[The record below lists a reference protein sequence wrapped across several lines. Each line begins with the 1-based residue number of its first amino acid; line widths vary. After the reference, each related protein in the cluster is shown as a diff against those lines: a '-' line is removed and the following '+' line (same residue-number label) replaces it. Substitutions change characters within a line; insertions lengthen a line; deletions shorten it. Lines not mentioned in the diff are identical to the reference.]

1 MIFGKNSKYM
11 LKYQKAKA
19 KLVEFSVLPE
29 NYPRFNLNS
38 NELSYPSTYIISRFA
53 ECIIEN
59 NLDEINKLSSELLF
73 AAQYYDA
80 ALNSKDRTQYDL
92 DFILSGAAT
101 YFFANDYGSAKVLS
115 KKANEYLK
123 KSDNRNPQKLLLC
136 LFQLLFENDRPRY
149 TKEIDLF
156 AIIKNRIIDY
166 FVKGLKI
173 AELLGAL
180 NDYRLEVYDTDI
192 PDEVFYVDILIA
204 IIKIS
209 IRNSSW
215 ILLPKY
221 SRLLPDEW
229 DSYLSKRNSVKVLW
243 AAQKLIGEQGILT
256 GNNAVVQLPTG
267 VGKTKSIELIIRSA
281 FLSKRATTAIVVA
294 PLRALCNEI
303 TYDLNISFH
312 NEAQINQISDVLQDD
327 YESQNADNENKII
340 ICTPEKLSYIIH
352 HQNDYLDSIDLFVF
366 DEGHMFDDRTR
377 GASYELLITYVKQNL
392 SNNQQCVLLSAVLP
406 NSRQI
411 KEWIFANNGVLATDS
426 NIRTTPKS
434 IGFTSATRDVV
445 FFADSTDQE
454 DYFIPRVLKSVK
466 IKRKKYERI
475 DRFFPDFTKPYD
487 VAIYYALQL
496 SPNGGI
502 AIYLNKQTYI
512 KSVFNRIIDLIERDV
527 NFTNFSIRSDKD
539 EIERLSN
546 YICEYYGDEHYY
558 TKVSRIG
565 IMPHSA
571 ILQNGIKI
579 AVEFAMKK
587 NMVACVV
594 CTSTLAQG
602 VNIPIRYLLV
612 NSLRVGQDTIKVR
625 EFQNLIGR
633 TARSGVYTEGS
644 IIITDNK
651 LYDNRKIKE
660 NGGYYRW
667 EECKTLID
675 ANSMEPCSSSILS
688 LVQKTKIDYE
698 LKFPS
703 EHFIEFVFND
713 FDNENIYK
721 EYAELLSK
729 KLIIAFPK
737 KNDYNIRLAVQK
749 EIYFRETVIS
759 NIENYLCM
767 VYSNANATDDKF
779 VALEICKSTLA
790 YSLANDEEK
799 ALLERV
805 FIRIE
810 EKILGLATNKIANF
824 ALSMIGIDMSEKIES
839 WITENQLTD
848 KLFSE
853 SELMDLVKCFFMET
867 HTIRKCKNDFS
878 TICDLWVEGK
888 TPFEMNV
895 ITDNDMNDIDD
906 VCSKQI
912 SYELSFFIGNIR
924 DLLADN
930 TGLFADE
937 LEEQLSLMQKK
948 VKYGV
953 PSLTALSICEKV
965 FYDRLLAV
973 KITDVLEDSYISE
986 DEIISTLQQKK
997 EDIEELLNDYPEFFW
1012 NRIISVLY

>member
-1 MIFGKNSKYM
+1 MIFGNNSKYM

-19 KLVEFSVLPE
+19 KLVEFSVATE
-29 NYPRFNLNS
+29 NYPRFTLNS
-38 NELSYPSTYIISRFA
+38 NELSYPSTYILSRYA

-59 NLDEINKLSSELLF
+59 NLNEINKLSSELLF
-73 AAQYYDA
+73 AAEYYDA

-123 KSDNRNPQKLLLC
+123 NSDNRTPQKLLLF
-136 LFQLLFENDRPRY
+136 LFQLLFENDRPQY
-149 TKEIDLF
+149 AKEIDLS
-156 AIIKNRIIDY
+156 AKINNRLID
-166 FVKGLKI
+166 FFGKGLKL
-173 AELLGAL
+173 ADLLNIL
-180 NDYRLEVYDTDI
+180 NDYRLEVYATEI
-192 PDEVFYVDILIA
+192 PDDVFYVDILIA
-204 IIKIS
+204 VIKIS
-209 IRNSSW
+209 IKDSSW

-221 SRLLPDEW
+221 SDLLPYEW
-229 DSYLSKRNSVKVLW
+229 ESYLSKKNSVKILW
-243 AAQKLIGEQGILT
+243 AAQKLIGEQGILA
-256 GNNAVVQLPTG
+256 GKNAVVQLPTG

-303 TYDLNISFH
+303 AYDLSITFR
-312 NEAQINQISDVLQDD
+312 NEAQINQISDILQDD
-327 YESQNADNENKII
+327 YESQNTDNENKII

-377 GASYELLITYVKQNL
+377 GASYELLITYVKQHL

-406 NSRQI
+406 NSQQI
-411 KEWIFANNGVLATDS
+411 KEWIFADNGVLATDS
-426 NIRTTPKS
+426 KIRTTPKS
-434 IGFTSATRDVV
+434 VGFTSATRDVV

-454 DYFIPRVLKSVK
+454 DYYIPRVLKSVQ
-466 IKRKKYERI
+466 IKRKKHEREKV
-475 DRFFPDFTKPYD
+475 FPDLREKYD
-487 VAIYYALQL
+487 VAIYYALML

-502 AIYLNKQTYI
+502 AIYLNQQRSI
-512 KSVFNRIIDLIERDV
+512 KSAFNRIIDLMEREVDFSNLSIHSDV
-527 NFTNFSIRSDKD
+527 E
-539 EIERLSN
+539 EINRLSSF
-546 YICEYYGDEHYY
+546 IGKYYGDEHYY
-558 TKVSRIG
+558 TKVSKIG
-565 IMPHSA
+565 ILPHSA
-571 ILQNGIKI
+571 ILQSGIKI

-587 NMVACVV
+587 NMVSCVV

-612 NSLRVGQDTIKVR
+612 NSLRVGQNTIKVR

-633 TARSGVYTEGS
+633 TARSGLYTEGS

-698 LKFPS
+698 SNFPS
-703 EHFIEFVFND
+703 KHFIEYILNY
-713 FDNENIYK
+713 FDNENVFQ
-721 EYAELLSK
+721 EYIKYIFDKYIK
-729 KLIIAFPK
+729 KYPEKNTDYYYDIIHNEVALR
-737 KNDYNIRLAVQK
+737 KN
-749 EIYFRETVIS
+749 VILQ
-759 NIENYLCM
+759 IENYLCM
-767 VYSNANATDDKF
+767 VYSNSNATDEKSF
-779 VALEICKSTLA
+779 ALEICKSTLA

-799 ALLERV
+799 TLLEKV

-810 EKILGLATNKIANF
+810 EKILGLSTNKIANY
-824 ALSMIGIDMSEKIES
+824 ALSMIGIDMSEKIEA
-839 WITENQLTD
+839 WIIKNQLTD
-848 KLFSE
+848 KIFSE

-867 HTIRKCKNDFS
+867 HTIRKCKDDFS
-878 TICDLWVEGK
+878 AICNLWIEGK
-888 TPFEMNV
+888 TPFEINT

-930 TGLFADE
+930 TGLFKEE
-937 LEEQLSLMQKK
+937 LEEQLSIIQKK

-965 FYDRLLAV
+965 FNDRLLAV
-973 KITDVLEDSYISE
+973 KISDVLEDDDISE
-986 DEIISTLQQKK
+986 DEIITSLQQRK
-997 EDIEELLNDYPEFFW
+997 ENIEELLNDYPEFFW

>member
-1 MIFGKNSKYM
+1 MIFGNNSKYM

-19 KLVEFSVLPE
+19 KLVEFSVAPE
-29 NYPRFNLNS
+29 NYPRFTLNS
-38 NELSYPSTYIISRFA
+38 NELSYPSTYILSRYA

-59 NLDEINKLSSELLF
+59 NLNEINKLSSELLF
-73 AAQYYDA
+73 AAEYYDA

-123 KSDNRNPQKLLLC
+123 KSDNRTPQKLLLF
-136 LFQLLFENDRPRY
+136 LFQLLFENDRPQY
-149 TKEIDLF
+149 AKEIDLS
-156 AIIKNRIIDY
+156 AKINNRLID
-166 FVKGLKI
+166 FFGKGLKL
-173 AELLGAL
+173 ADLLNIL
-180 NDYRLEVYDTDI
+180 NDYRLEVYATEI
-192 PDEVFYVDILIA
+192 PDDVFYVDILIA
-204 IIKIS
+204 VIKIS
-209 IRNSSW
+209 IKDSSW

-221 SRLLPDEW
+221 SDLLPYEW
-229 DSYLSKRNSVKVLW
+229 ESYLSKKNSVKILW
-243 AAQKLIGEQGILT
+243 AAQKLIGEQGILA
-256 GNNAVVQLPTG
+256 GKNAVVQLPTG

-303 TYDLNISFH
+303 AYDLSITFR
-312 NEAQINQISDVLQDD
+312 NEAQINQISDILQDD
-327 YESQNADNENKII
+327 YESQNTDNENKII

-377 GASYELLITYVKQNL
+377 GASYELLITYVKQHL
-392 SNNQQCVLLSAVLP
+392 SNIQQCVLLSAVLP
-406 NSRQI
+406 NSQQI
-411 KEWIFANNGVLATDS
+411 KEWIFADNGVLATDN

-434 IGFTSATRDVV
+434 IGFTSSNRDVV
-445 FFADSTDQE
+445 FFTDSTEQQ
-454 DYFIPRVLKSVK
+454 DYYIPRVLNSVQ
-466 IKRKKYERI
+466 IKRKKRETK
-475 DRFFPDFTKPYD
+475 DRFFPDLTEPYD
-487 VAIYYALQL
+487 VAIYYALML

-502 AIYLNKQTYI
+502 AIYLNQQRSI
-512 KSVFNRIIDLIERDV
+512 KSAFNRIIDLMEREVDFSNLSIHSDV
-527 NFTNFSIRSDKD
+527 E
-539 EIERLSN
+539 EINRLSSF
-546 YICEYYGDEHYY
+546 IGKYYGDEHYY
-558 TKVSRIG
+558 TKVSKIG
-565 IMPHSA
+565 ILPHSA

-587 NMVACVV
+587 NMVSCVV

-612 NSLRVGQDTIKVR
+612 NSLRVGQNTIKVR

-633 TARSGVYTEGS
+633 TARSGLYTEGS

-698 LKFPS
+698 SNFPS
-703 EHFIEFVFND
+703 KHFIEYILND
-713 FDNENIYK
+713 FDNENVFQ
-721 EYAELLSK
+721 EYIKYIFDKYIK
-729 KLIIAFPK
+729 KYPE
-737 KNDYNIRLAVQK
+737 KNTDYYYDNIHNEVALRK
-749 EIYFRETVIS
+749 NVILQ
-759 NIENYLCM
+759 IENYLCM
-767 VYSNANATDDKF
+767 VYSNSNATDEKSF
-779 VALEICKSTLA
+779 ALEICKSTLA

-799 ALLERV
+799 TLLEKV

-810 EKILGLATNKIANF
+810 EKILGLSTNKIANY
-824 ALSMIGIDMSEKIES
+824 ALSMIGIDMSEKIEA
-839 WITENQLTD
+839 WIIKNQLTD
-848 KLFSE
+848 KIFSE

-867 HTIRKCKNDFS
+867 HTIRKCKDDFS
-878 TICDLWVEGK
+878 AICNLWIEGK
-888 TPFEMNV
+888 TPFEINT

-930 TGLFADE
+930 TGLFKEE
-937 LEEQLSLMQKK
+937 LEEQLSIIQKK

-965 FYDRLLAV
+965 FNDRLLAV
-973 KITDVLEDSYISE
+973 KISDVLEDDDISE
-986 DEIISTLQQKK
+986 DEIITSLQQRK
-997 EDIEELLNDYPEFFW
+997 ENIEELLNDYPEFFW

>member
-1 MIFGKNSKYM
+1 MIFGNNSKYM
-11 LKYQKAKA
+11 LKFQKAKA
-19 KLVEFSVLPE
+19 KLIEFSVLPE
-29 NYPRFNLNS
+29 DYPRFNLNS
-38 NELSYPSTYIISRFA
+38 NELSFPSTYILSRYA

-59 NLDEINKLSSELLF
+59 NLDEINELSSELLF

-101 YFFANDYGSAKVLS
+101 YFFADDYGSAKVLS
-115 KKANEYLK
+115 KKANDYLK
-123 KSDNRNPQKLLLC
+123 RLDNRNPQKLLVC
-136 LFQLLFENDRPRY
+136 LFQLLFENDRSQY

-156 AIIKNRIIDY
+156 AKINNRIIDY

-173 AELLGAL
+173 SELLRIL
-180 NDYRLEVYDTDI
+180 NDYRLEVYDAQI

-204 IIKIS
+204 IIIIS
-209 IRNSSW
+209 IKDSSW
-215 ILLPKY
+215 ILLPRY
-221 SRLLPDEW
+221 SGLLPDAW
-229 DSYLSKRNSVKVLW
+229 YSYLSKKNSVRILW
-243 AAQKLIGEQGILT
+243 AAQKLIGEQGVLA
-256 GNNAVVQLPTG
+256 GKNAVVQLPTG

-303 TYDLNISFH
+303 TYDLNRSFY
-312 NEAQINQISDVLQDD
+312 NEAIINQISDVLQDD
-327 YESQNADNENKII
+327 YESKIAVNDKKII

-377 GASYELLITYVKQNL
+377 GAAYELLITYVKQHL
-392 SNNQQCVLLSAVLP
+392 SYNQQCVLLSAVLP
-406 NSRQI
+406 NAQQI
-411 KEWIFANNGVLATDS
+411 KEWIFADNGVLATDS

-434 IGFTSATRDVV
+434 IGFTSANRDVV

-454 DYFIPRVLKSVK
+454 DYYIPRVLKPVQ
-466 IKRKKYERI
+466 IKRKKHEGKKV
-475 DRFFPDFTKPYD
+475 FPDLREKYD
-487 VAIYYALQL
+487 VAIYYALKL
-496 SPNGGI
+496 SLNGGI
-502 AIYLNKQTYI
+502 AIYLNQQRLF
-512 KSVFNRIIDLIERDV
+512 KSAFIRIIDLMEREVD
-527 NFTNFSIRSDKD
+527 FSNLSIHSNVE
-539 EIERLSN
+539 EIKRLSSF
-546 YICEYYGDEHYY
+546 IGKYYGDEHYY

-587 NMVACVV
+587 NMVSCVV

-612 NSLRVGQDTIKVR
+612 NSLRVGQDIIKVR

-633 TARSGVYTEGS
+633 TARSGIYTEGS

-651 LYDNRKIKE
+651 LYDNRKIKK

-667 EECKTLID
+667 EECKKLID

-688 LVQKTKIDYE
+688 LVQNTKIDYE
-698 LKFPS
+698 SKFPS
-703 EHFIEFVFND
+703 KNFIEFVLND
-713 FDNENIYK
+713 FDNENVFQEYIKYIFDKYIKKYPSKNTDYYYSIIYN
-721 EYAELLSK
+721 EV
-729 KLIIAFPK
+729 F
-737 KNDYNIRLAVQK
+737 
-749 EIYFRETVIS
+749 FRKSVIS
-759 NIENYLCM
+759 QIENYLCTI
-767 VYSNANATDDKF
+767 YSKATSF
-779 VALEICKSTLA
+779 FEASVALNICRSTLA
-790 YSLANDEEK
+790 YTLANDEEK

-810 EKILGLATNKIANF
+810 EKILKLSTNKIANY

-839 WITENQLTD
+839 WINDNQLTD

-853 SELMDLVKCFFMET
+853 SELMDLVKCFFIET
-867 HTIRKCKNDFS
+867 HTIRKCKDDFL
-878 TICDLWVEGK
+878 TICDLWVDGK
-888 TPFEMNV
+888 TPFEMHN
-895 ITDNDMNDIDD
+895 IADNDMNDIDD

-924 DLLADN
+924 DLLADS
-930 TGLFADE
+930 TGLFKDE
-937 LEEQLSLMQKK
+937 LEEELSLMQKK

-953 PSLTALSICEKV
+953 PTLTALSICEKV

-973 KITDVLEDSYISE
+973 KISDVLEDDDISE
-986 DEIISTLQQKK
+986 DEIIISIQQRK
-997 EDIEELLNDYPEFFW
+997 EEIMELLNDYPEFFGA
-1012 NRIISVLY
+1012 RINSAIQ

>member
-1 MIFGKNSKYM
+1 MIFGNNSKYM

-38 NELSYPSTYIISRFA
+38 NELSYPSTYIISRYA

-59 NLDEINKLSSELLF
+59 NIDEINKLSSELLF

-123 KSDNRNPQKLLLC
+123 KSDNRNPQKLLLF
-136 LFQLLFENDRPRY
+136 LFQLLFENDRPQY
-149 TKEIDLF
+149 AKEIDLS
-156 AIIKNRIIDY
+156 AKINNRLID
-166 FVKGLKI
+166 FFGKGLKL
-173 AELLGAL
+173 AELLNIL
-180 NDYRLEVYDTDI
+180 NDYRLEVYATEI
-192 PDEVFYVDILIA
+192 PDDVFYVDILIA

-243 AAQKLIGEQGILT
+243 AAQKLIGEQGVLA
-256 GNNAVVQLPTG
+256 GENAVVQLPTG

-303 TYDLNISFH
+303 AYDLSITFR
-312 NEAQINQISDVLQDD
+312 NEAQINQISDILQDD
-327 YESQNADNENKII
+327 YESQNTDNENKII

-377 GASYELLITYVKQNL
+377 GASYELLITYVKQHL
-392 SNNQQCVLLSAVLP
+392 SNNQQCVLLSAVLS
-406 NSRQI
+406 NSQQI
-411 KEWIFANNGVLATDS
+411 KEWIFADNGVLATDS
-426 NIRTTPKS
+426 KIRTTPKS
-434 IGFTSATRDVV
+434 VGFTSATRDVV

-454 DYFIPRVLKSVK
+454 DYYIPRVLKSVQ
-466 IKRKKYERI
+466 IKRKKYEREKV
-475 DRFFPDFTKPYD
+475 FPDLREKYD
-487 VAIYYALQL
+487 VAIYYALML

-502 AIYLNKQTYI
+502 AIYLNQQRSI
-512 KSVFNRIIDLIERDV
+512 KSAFNRIIDLMEREVDFSNLSIHSDV
-527 NFTNFSIRSDKD
+527 E
-539 EIERLSN
+539 EINRLSSF
-546 YICEYYGDEHYY
+546 IGKYYGDEHYY
-558 TKVSRIG
+558 TKVSKIG
-565 IMPHSA
+565 ILPHSA

-587 NMVACVV
+587 NMVSCVV

-612 NSLRVGQDTIKVR
+612 NSLRVGQNTIKVR

-633 TARSGVYTEGS
+633 TARSGLYTEGS

-698 LKFPS
+698 SNFPS
-703 EHFIEFVFND
+703 KHFIEYILND
-713 FDNENIYK
+713 FDNENVFQ
-721 EYAELLSK
+721 EYIKYIFDKYIK
-729 KLIIAFPK
+729 KYPK
-737 KNDYNIRLAVQK
+737 KNTDYYYDSIHNEVALRK
-749 EIYFRETVIS
+749 NVILQ
-759 NIENYLCM
+759 IENYLCM
-767 VYSNANATDDKF
+767 VYSNSNATDEKSF
-779 VALEICKSTLA
+779 ALEICKSTLA

-799 ALLERV
+799 TLLEKV

-810 EKILGLATNKIANF
+810 EKILGLSTNKIANY
-824 ALSMIGIDMSEKIES
+824 ALSMIGIDMSEKIEA
-839 WITENQLTD
+839 WIIKNQLTD
-848 KLFSE
+848 KIFSE

-867 HTIRKCKNDFS
+867 HTIRKCKDDFS
-878 TICDLWVEGK
+878 AICNLWIEGK
-888 TPFEMNV
+888 TPFEINT

-930 TGLFADE
+930 TGLFKEE
-937 LEEQLSLMQKK
+937 LEEQLSIIQKK

-965 FYDRLLAV
+965 FNDRLLAV
-973 KITDVLEDSYISE
+973 KISDVLEDDDISE
-986 DEIISTLQQKK
+986 DEIITSLQQRK
-997 EDIEELLNDYPEFFW
+997 ENIEELLNDYPEFFW

>member
-1 MIFGKNSKYM
+1 MIFGNNSKYM

-38 NELSYPSTYIISRFA
+38 NELSYPSTYIISRYA

-59 NLDEINKLSSELLF
+59 NIDEINKLSSELLF

-123 KSDNRNPQKLLLC
+123 KSDNRNPQKLLLR
-136 LFQLLFENDRPRY
+136 LFQLLFENDRPQY

-156 AIIKNRIIDY
+156 AMINNRIIDY

-173 AELLGAL
+173 SELLGAL
-180 NDYRLEVYDTDI
+180 NDYRIEVYDTDI
-192 PDEVFYVDILIA
+192 PDEVFYVDIFIA

-229 DSYLSKRNSVKVLW
+229 DSYLSKKNSVKILW
-243 AAQKLIGEQGILT
+243 AAQKLIGEQGVLA
-256 GNNAVVQLPTG
+256 GENAVVQLPTG

-303 TYDLNISFH
+303 TYDLNRSFRNEVVIS
-312 NEAQINQISDVLQDD
+312 QVSDVLQDD
-327 YESQNADNENKII
+327 YESFNKNNENKII

-352 HQNDYLDSIDLFVF
+352 HQDEYLNAIDLFIL

-377 GASYELLITYVKQNL
+377 GALYELLITYIKQHL
-392 SNNQQCVLLSAVLP
+392 SNNQQFVLLSAVLP
-406 NSRQI
+406 NSEQI
-411 KEWIFANNGVLATDS
+411 KEWLFGDNGVLATNS
-426 NIRTTPKS
+426 NIHTTPKS
-434 IGFTSATRDVV
+434 IGFTSVTRDVY
-445 FFADSTDQE
+445 FFTDSTDQE
-454 DYFIPRVLKSVK
+454 DYFIPRVLKPVQ
-466 IKRKKYERI
+466 IARKKY
-475 DRFFPDFTKPYD
+475 DRGIKIFPDLSGNYD
-487 VAIYYALQL
+487 VAIYYALKL

-502 AIYLNKQTYI
+502 AIYLNQQRLF
-512 KSVFNRIIDLIERDV
+512 KSVYNRIIDLMERKVDFSNLSIHSDV
-527 NFTNFSIRSDKD
+527 E
-539 EIERLSN
+539 EINRLSSF
-546 YICEYYGDEHYY
+546 ISEYYGEEHYY
-558 TKVSRIG
+558 TKVSSIG

-579 AVEFAMKK
+579 AVEYAMRE
-587 NMVACVV
+587 NMVSCVV

-633 TARSGVYTEGS
+633 TARSGIYTEGS
-644 IIITDNK
+644 IIITDNN
-651 LYDNRKIKE
+651 LYDNRKIKK
-660 NGGYYRW
+660 NGGYYQW

-703 EHFIEFVFND
+703 KHFIEFILND

-721 EYAELLSK
+721 EYAELLSQ

-737 KNDYNIRLAVQK
+737 KNDYNIRLSVQK

-779 VALEICKSTLA
+779 LALKICKSTLA

-810 EKILGLATNKIANF
+810 EKILGLSTNKIANY
-824 ALSMIGIDMSEKIES
+824 ALSMIGIDMSEKIGA
-839 WITENQLTD
+839 WINENQLTD

-878 TICDLWVEGK
+878 TLCDFWVEGK
-888 TPFEMNV
+888 TPFEMNT
-895 ITDNDMNDIDD
+895 ITANDMNDIDD

-924 DLLADN
+924 DLLADS
-930 TGLFADE
+930 TGLFKDE

-953 PSLTALSICEKV
+953 PTLTALSICEKV

-973 KITDVLEDSYISE
+973 RITYLLADSDISE
-986 DEIISTLQQKK
+986 DEIVSRLKQRR
-997 EDIEELLNDYPEFFW
+997 EDVELLLNDYPEFFW
-1012 NRIISVLY
+1012 KRIISVLY

>member
-1 MIFGKNSKYM
+1 MIFGNNSKYM

-38 NELSYPSTYIISRFA
+38 NELSYPSTYIISRYA

-59 NLDEINKLSSELLF
+59 NLAEINELSSELLF

-101 YFFANDYGSAKVLS
+101 YFFADDYGSAKVLS

-123 KSDNRNPQKLLLC
+123 NSDNRNPQKLLLC
-136 LFQLLFENDRPRY
+136 LFQLLFENDRPQY
-149 TKEIDLF
+149 TKEIDSF
-156 AIIKNRIIDY
+156 AKINNRIIDY

-173 AELLGAL
+173 SELLRIL
-180 NDYRLEVYDTDI
+180 NDYRLEVYNNDI

-209 IRNSSW
+209 IRDSSW

-221 SRLLPDEW
+221 SGLLPDQW
-229 DSYLSKRNSVKVLW
+229 NSYLSKKNSVKILW

-303 TYDLNISFH
+303 SYDLNISFH
-312 NEAQINQISDVLQDD
+312 NEAIINQISDVLQDD
-327 YESQNADNENKII
+327 YESKNTDNENRII

-352 HQNDYLDSIDLFVF
+352 HQNDYLDTIDLFVF

-377 GASYELLITYVKQNL
+377 GATYELLITYVKQHL

-406 NSRQI
+406 NSQQI
-411 KEWIFANNGVLATDS
+411 KEWIFADNGVLATDS

-434 IGFTSATRDVV
+434 IGFTSATRDIV
-445 FFADSTDQE
+445 FFTDSTDQE
-454 DYFIPRVLKSVK
+454 DYFIPRVLKPVK
-466 IKRKKYERI
+466 IKRKKNEKI
-475 DRFFPDFTKPYD
+475 DRLFPDLSKPYD

-527 NFTNFSIRSDKD
+527 NFTNLSIRSDKD

-546 YICEYYGDEHYY
+546 YIGEYYGNEHYY

-587 NMVACVV
+587 NMVSCVV

-612 NSLRVGQDTIKVR
+612 NSLRVGQDMIKVR

-633 TARSGVYTEGS
+633 TARSGIYTEGS

-651 LYDNRKIKE
+651 IYDNRKIKK
-660 NGGYYRW
+660 NGGYYKW

-675 ANSMEPCSSSILS
+675 ANSMEPCGSSILS

-698 LKFPS
+698 SKFPS
-703 EHFIEFVFND
+703 KHFIEFILND
-713 FDNENIYK
+713 FDNENVFQEYIKFIYDK
-721 EYAELLSK
+721 YIK
-729 KLIIAFPK
+729 KYPK
-737 KNDYNIRLAVQK
+737 KNTDY
-749 EIYFRETVIS
+749 YFSIIHNEVTFRKSVIS
-759 NIENYLCM
+759 QIENYLCM
-767 VYSNANATDDKF
+767 IYSKATAF
-779 VALEICKSTLA
+779 FESSVALNICRSTLA
-790 YSLANDEEK
+790 YTLANDEEK
-799 ALLERV
+799 ALLEKV

-810 EKILGLATNKIANF
+810 EKILGLSTNKIANY

-839 WITENQLTD
+839 WINKNQLTD

-853 SELMDLVKCFFMET
+853 GELMHLVKCFFMET
-867 HTIRKCKNDFS
+867 HTIRKCKDDFS

-888 TPFEMNV
+888 TPFEMHT
-895 ITDNDMNDIDD
+895 IADNDMNDIND

-924 DLLADN
+924 DLLADS
-930 TGLFADE
+930 TGLFKDE

-953 PSLTALSICEKV
+953 PTLTALSICEKV
-965 FYDRLLAV
+965 FYDRLLAI
-973 KITDVLEDSYISE
+973 KISDVLEDDDISE
-986 DEIISTLQQKK
+986 DKIITSIRKKK
-997 EDIEELLNDYPEFFW
+997 EDIEKLLKGYPKLFRD
-1012 NRIISVLY
+1012 RIYRVNQ

>member
-1 MIFGKNSKYM
+1 MIFGNNSKYM

-38 NELSYPSTYIISRFA
+38 NELSYPSTYIISRYA

-59 NLDEINKLSSELLF
+59 NIDEINKLSSELLF

-123 KSDNRNPQKLLLC
+123 KSDNRNPQKLLLR
-136 LFQLLFENDRPRY
+136 LFQLLFENDRPQY

-156 AIIKNRIIDY
+156 AMINNRIIDY

-173 AELLGAL
+173 SELLGAL
-180 NDYRLEVYDTDI
+180 NDYRIEVYDTDI
-192 PDEVFYVDILIA
+192 PDEVFYVDIFIA

-229 DSYLSKRNSVKVLW
+229 DSYLSKKNSVKILW
-243 AAQKLIGEQGILT
+243 AAQKLIGEQGVLA
-256 GNNAVVQLPTG
+256 GENAVVQLPTG

-281 FLSKRATTAIVVA
+281 FLSKRAATAIVVA

-303 TYDLNISFH
+303 SYDLNICFH
-312 NEAQINQISDVLQDD
+312 NEALINQISDVLQDD

-352 HQNDYLDSIDLFVF
+352 HKNDYLDSIDLFVF

-377 GASYELLITYVKQNL
+377 GASYELLITYVKQHL
-392 SNNQQCVLLSAVLP
+392 SDNQQCVLLSAVLP
-406 NSRQI
+406 NSLQI
-411 KEWIFANNGVLATDS
+411 KEWIFADNGVLATDR

-434 IGFTSATRDVV
+434 IGFTSASRDIV
-445 FFADSTDQE
+445 FFTDSIDQV
-454 DYFIPRVLKSVK
+454 DYFIPRVLKPVQ
-466 IKRKKYERI
+466 IKRKKNERI
-475 DRFFPDFTKPYD
+475 NRVFPDLSKLYD

-527 NFTNFSIRSDKD
+527 NFSNLSIHSNKE

-579 AVEFAMKK
+579 SVEFAMKK
-587 NMVACVV
+587 NMVSCVV

-633 TARSGVYTEGS
+633 TARSGIYTEGS

-651 LYDNRKIKE
+651 LYDNRKIKK

-667 EECKTLID
+667 EECKTLIN

-688 LVQKTKIDYE
+688 IVQETKIDYE
-698 LKFPS
+698 LRFPS
-703 EHFIEFVFND
+703 KNFIEYILND
-713 FDNENIYK
+713 FDNENIYN
-721 EYAELLSK
+721 EYAELLSQ
-729 KLIIAFPK
+729 KLIMSCPE
-737 KNDYNIRLAVQK
+737 KNDYSIRIAVQK
-749 EIYFRETVIS
+749 EICFRETVIS

-767 VYSNANATDDKF
+767 IYSNANTTDDKP

-790 YSLANDEEK
+790 YSLANEDEK

-810 EKILGLATNKIANF
+810 EKILELSTNKIANY
-824 ALSMIGIDMSEKIES
+824 ALSMIGIDMSERIES
-839 WITENQLTD
+839 WINENQLTD
-848 KLFSE
+848 KLCSE
-853 SELMDLVKCFFMET
+853 GELMNLVKSFFIKT
-867 HTIRKCKNDFS
+867 HNIRKCKDDFS
-878 TICDLWVEGK
+878 TLCELWVEGK
-888 TPFEMNV
+888 TPIEMNA

-930 TGLFADE
+930 TGFFKDE
-937 LEEQLSLMQKK
+937 LEDQLSLMQKK

-965 FYDRLLAV
+965 FYDRLLAI
-973 KITDVLEDSYISE
+973 KISGVLEDDDISE
-986 DEIISTLQQKK
+986 EEIILSIQQKK
-997 EDIEELLNDYPEFFW
+997 EEIVELLNDYPEFFRA
-1012 NRIISVLY
+1012 RINSAIK